1 MNVLKRE
8 KSVNVL
14 KEWWLTVKESEW
26 MLKNDE
32 MEEWRKMKWMLE
44 WYSVIENEKNVCV
57 EMLKDLKSV
66 KCRRK
71 MMEKYGSWEELSGT
85 YEFCW

>member
-1 MNVLKRE
+1 MNEIEWIFEKG

-32 MEEWRKMKWMLE
+32 MEEWRNM
-44 WYSVIENEKNVCV
+44 NVKIV
-57 EMLKDLKSV
+57 M
-66 KCRRK
+66 
-71 MMEKYGSWEELSGT
+71 W
-85 YEFCW
+85 